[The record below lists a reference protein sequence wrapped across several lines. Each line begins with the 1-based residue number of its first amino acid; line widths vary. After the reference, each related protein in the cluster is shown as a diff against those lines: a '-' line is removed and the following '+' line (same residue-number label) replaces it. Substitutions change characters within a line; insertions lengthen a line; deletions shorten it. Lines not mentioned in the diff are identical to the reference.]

1 MRTEIGSEF
10 WDVPLTEKENRIF
23 DNATWF
29 VSGRAAFRSILQQIK
44 IENAGLKP
52 LKVALPSY
60 LCESMIEPLIK
71 ESIEYKYYA
80 VTFENGSFQRDFS
93 NIDDC
98 NIVLVIDYFGYET
111 LTNSFPRSNKTII
124 RDLTHSIF
132 TKKYDDADYCFGSLR
147 KWAGFLCGGFAW
159 KREGR
164 IFEPTEITSD
174 YIALRKK
181 AMDLKSDYIDEKT
194 SSKDYLNVYHGAE
207 CLLEN
212 CDIAMGDS
220 DDIKNAKHLD
230 VEFIKVTRRNNAAV
244 LLDGLADFCLITS
257 LNPNDCPLFVPIV
270 IDDRDK
276 LRKYLI
282 DRNIYCPIHW
292 PKPYKDQNESDDL
305 YGMEL
310 SLVCDQRY
318 SASDMRRIVST
329 VREFMEINKNARSYN
344 T

>member
-1 MRTEIGSEF
+1 MRAEIGSEF
-10 WDVPLTEKENRIF
+10 WDVPIIEKENHIF
-23 DNATWF
+23 DKATWF

-71 ESIEYKYYA
+71 EDVEYKFYS
-80 VTFENGSFQRDFS
+80 VSFKDGFFRCNYS

-98 NIVLVIDYFGYET
+98 NIILVIDYFGYDA
-111 LTNSFPRSNKTII
+111 LSNDFPRSNKTII

-132 TKKYDDADYCFGSLR
+132 TKNYNDADYYFGSMR
-147 KWAGFLCGGFAW
+147 KWAGFLSGGFAW
-159 KREGR
+159 NREGR
-164 IFEPTEITSD
+164 IFEPTEIASD

-181 AMDLKSDYIDEKT
+181 AMDLKSDYIDGKT
-194 SSKDYLNVYHGAE
+194 NSKDYLNVYRGAE
-207 CLLEN
+207 YLLEN
-212 CDIAMGDS
+212 CDIAISDS
-220 DDIKNAKHLD
+220 NDIKNAKHLD
-230 VEFIKVTRRNNAAV
+230 IEFIKVTRRNNAAV
-244 LLDGLADFCLITS
+244 LIDGLADICLITS

-270 IDDRDK
+270 IDEREK

-292 PKPYKDQNESDDL
+292 PKPYKNQNESDDL
-305 YGMEL
+305 YGREL

-318 SASDMRRIVST
+318 STDDMKRIVST
-329 VREFMEINKNARSYN
+329 VREFLEINKNA
-344 T
+344 